1 MDVITILRSGYLAA
15 SALVLLVALILPF
28 RIRFLAYGART
39 TLSSGPSSAEKE
51 KAAVMKSQSK
61 STLVAVLDRLADIT
75 VPHSWF
81 TSFYVFCV
89 AWSLVWASQLLTQ
102 GPLFRLVAAYATADR
117 ARTMT
122 ARQVAVAW
130 AMLLVQGSRRLYESL
145 EFARPSKSRMWF
157 VHWVLGIAFYTATG
171 MAVWVE
177 GIRGCFPSPFT
188 KRRGLL
194 TRTSA
199 AVQAHTFSLDD
210 IAVTGPDLR
219 TFASILLFILAS
231 GIQHDCHA
239 YLASLKS
246 KPAPSASTK
255 TAQMGEK
262 HEDKSHTSGGYQLP
276 DHPAFAYLIA
286 PHYTAECLIYL
297 SLTTVAAPQGRA
309 WVNRTLGCALV
320 FVVVNLGATADVTR
334 DWYRG
339 KFGEDA
345 VKGKWRLV
353 PFVW

>member
-1 MDVITILRSGYLAA
+1 MDIITILRSGYLAA
-15 SALVLLVALILPF
+15 SALVLLVALISPF
-28 RIRFLAYGART
+28 RTRFLAYGART
-39 TLSSGPSSAEKE
+39 SPSNGPSSAKKD
-51 KAAVMKSQSK
+51 KAAVKNPQSEK
-61 STLVAVLDRLADIT
+61 GTLIAILDRLADIT

-81 TSFYVFCV
+81 TSFYVVCV
-89 AWSLVWASQLLTQ
+89 AWSLVWASQLLIQ
-102 GPLFRLVAAYATADR
+102 GPLFRLVAAYATAER
-117 ARTMT
+117 GATMT

-130 AMLLVQGSRRLYESL
+130 AMLMVQGSRRLYESL
-145 EFARPSKSRMWF
+145 EFAKPSKSRMWF
-157 VHWVLGIAFYTATG
+157 VHWVLGVGFYTATSV
-171 MAVWVE
+171 AVWVE
-177 GIRGCFPSPFT
+177 GIS
-188 KRRGLL
+188 
-194 TRTSA
+194 

-219 TFASILLFILAS
+219 TFASVLLFILAS

-246 KPAPSASTK
+246 KPAPQPSMTAVQYSGKDEDAS
-255 TAQMGEK
+255 
-262 HEDKSHTSGGYQLP
+262 HISGGYKLP

-297 SLTTVAAPQGRA
+297 SLTMVAAPQGGV
-309 WVNRTLGCALV
+309 WVNLTLACALV

-334 DWYRG
+334 EWYRG
-339 KFGEDA
+339 RFGEQA

>member
-1 MDVITILRSGYLAA
+1 MDMTTILRSGYLAA
-15 SALVLLVALILPF
+15 SALVLLVALIPPF
-28 RIRFLAYGART
+28 RTRFLAYGART
-39 TLSSGPSSAEKE
+39 SPFNGSSSAKKE
-51 KAAVMKSQSK
+51 KAGVAKPQNK
-61 STLVAVLDRLADIT
+61 STLIAILDRLADLT

-81 TSFYVFCV
+81 TSFYVVCV
-89 AWSLVWASQLLTQ
+89 GWSLVWAFQLLTQ
-102 GPLFRLVAAYATADR
+102 GPLFRLVAAYATADCG
-117 ARTMT
+117 ATMT

-145 EFARPSKSRMWF
+145 EFAKPSKSKMWF
-157 VHWVLGIAFYTATG
+157 VHWMLGIGFYTGTG

-177 GIRGCFPSPFT
+177 GIP
-188 KRRGLL
+188 
-194 TRTSA
+194 

-219 TFASILLFILAS
+219 TFASVLLFILAS

-239 YLASLKS
+239 YLAALKS
-246 KPAPSASTK
+246 KPAPQPSM
-255 TAQMGEK
+255 TAVQNSGK
-262 HEDKSHTSGGYQLP
+262 VEDESHISGGYKLP

-297 SLTTVAAPQGRA
+297 SLTMVAAPQGGA
-309 WVNRTLGCALV
+309 WVDLTLACALV

-334 DWYRG
+334 EWYRG
-339 KFGEDA
+339 SFGEEA

-353 PFVW
+353 PFGW